1 VSVSIALYPTCG
13 TTYKALLRSLELTN
27 YVVKRNGG
35 DNYMIYSSD
44 IDSKETSNMDYF
56 NEIRTA
62 IDDGQFCL
70 YYQPIIDIRQKK
82 LLGFETFLRWNHPT
96 QGVLTP
102 DKFIKMLE
110 TSGDI
115 NYISKWGVEQIVTK
129 MGEIQ
134 SHIGA
139 NDLIYTNNISTKQLM
154 SDTLVEELKK
164 LLHNTKANPHKIVLE
179 IEDYMMYDKMDQ
191 VKLNLLRLRD
201 LGFRI
206 SVDGLKLDYA
216 ALSQIEKEPIDII
229 KLDRSFLKDI
239 NNNKMKEKFV
249 EMLVDLAEHMH
260 RMVIA
265 EGVEVYDHILYLE
278 KNNIQYGQG
287 YYFSKPFEDKF
298 VYEFIVN
305 KDFEDK
311 LDLKHANLV
320 ANNLS
325 EAKEV
330 ETLQEKANTQKQVDD
345 EGSSD
350 NITM

>member
-1 VSVSIALYPTCG
+1 
-13 TTYKALLRSLELTN
+13 
-27 YVVKRNGG
+27 
-35 DNYMIYSSD
+35 MIYSSD

-134 SHIGA
+134 SHIDA
-139 NDLIYTNNISTKQLM
+139 NDLIITRIIFQLNSFM
-154 SDTLVEELKK
+154 SDTLSRGTKK

-249 EMLVDLAEHMH
+249 EMLVDSAEHM
-260 RMVIA
+260 
-265 EGVEVYDHILYLE
+265 
-278 KNNIQYGQG
+278 
-287 YYFSKPFEDKF
+287 
-298 VYEFIVN
+298 IVW
-305 KDFEDK
+305 
-311 LDLKHANLV
+311 
-320 ANNLS
+320 
-325 EAKEV
+325 
-330 ETLQEKANTQKQVDD
+330 
-345 EGSSD
+345 
-350 NITM
+350 